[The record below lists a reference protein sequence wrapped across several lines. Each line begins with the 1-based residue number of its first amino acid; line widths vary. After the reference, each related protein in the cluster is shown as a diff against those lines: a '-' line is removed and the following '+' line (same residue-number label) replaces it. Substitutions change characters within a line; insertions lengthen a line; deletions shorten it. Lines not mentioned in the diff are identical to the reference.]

1 MENTSGR
8 RRENMSDAQETVL
21 KLDDKTI
28 KRSSDSVSEVFKQK
42 PYSMTFGRTPT
53 RVKAVLKQ

>member
-1 MENTSGR
+1 
-8 RRENMSDAQETVL
+8 MSDAQETVL

-42 PYSMTFGRTPT
+42 PYSITFGRTLK